1 MSGALPPGECFF
13 VPGGFCHSRGVD
25 GGKARQK
32 DGRKHM
38 EEKEQGQHSFAG
50 FCRIVEQLRS
60 ENGCPWDRA
69 QTFESLRPCMVNE
82 MTEAVAGIRIWQD
95 TGDAS
100 NLCEELG
107 DVLLQVVLLAQI
119 AQEQGLFSI
128 EDVVCGIS
136 QKMIRRHPH
145 VFGSSAGEVQA
156 QEVPGRWEE
165 IKRAEKKNRTQEQ
178 EDRYTQAFLDASE
191 WTARHLEQEKEK
203 KLEKKYRKNTEQGKP

>member
-1 MSGALPPGECFF
+1 
-13 VPGGFCHSRGVD
+13 
-25 GGKARQK
+25 
-32 DGRKHM
+32 M
-38 EEKEQGQHSFAG
+38 EEKEQGKNSFEG

-145 VFGSSAGEVQA
+145 VFGSSVGEVQA

-191 WTARHLEQEKEK
+191 WTGRHLGQEKEK
-203 KLEKKYRKNTEQGKP
+203 ELEKKYRKNTEQGKP